1 MQIKLNI
8 KTTNGEEMDVTAIVP
23 DFVAWERHSKRK
35 TSDLATG
42 VGIEDM
48 AYLAYSAIK
57 RSGENVKPFDGWLQ
71 NIATIEMQDD
81 EAPKAMK

>member
-1 MQIKLNI
+1 MKIKFNI
-8 KTTNGEEMDVTAIVP
+8 TDTNGEEMDVTAIVP

-42 VGIEDM
+42 VGMEDM
-48 AYLAYSAIK
+48 AYLAHAALK
-57 RSGENVKPFDGWLQ
+57 RSGENVKPFDGWVQ
-71 NIATIEMQDD
+71 NIATIEMLDD